1 MKAYQETRWY
11 LRARRRAERV
21 ARDKTKARRV
31 LEAATKKAGKR
42 RGGPMSQV
50 LEELQGLLQLG
61 RAWLSGE
68 YREVPVGTLVLVL
81 ATLAYFVSPID
92 AIPDILPFAGF
103 IDDAGLIAWTVRSLR
118 SDLENFRQWQNAK
131 GDA

>member
-1 MKAYQETRWY
+1 M
-11 LRARRRAERV
+11 
-21 ARDKTKARRV
+21 

-42 RGGPMSQV
+42 SGGSMSQV

-81 ATLAYFVSPID
+81 ATLAYFVSPVD
-92 AIPDILPFAGF
+92 AIPDILPFAGL

-118 SDLENFRQWQNAK
+118 SDLESFRQWQNAN

>member
-11 LRARRRAERV
+11 LRAQRRAERV
-21 ARDKTKARRV
+21 ARDKTKVRRV

-42 RGGPMSQV
+42 SGGSMSQV

-81 ATLAYFVSPID
+81 ATLAYFVSPVD
-92 AIPDILPFAGF
+92 AIPDILPFAGL

-118 SDLENFRQWQNAK
+118 SDLESFRQWQNAN